1 MDRKF
6 VSPIAKK
13 LAQDKGVD
21 LNSVQGTGPNSRII
35 LADIEDALKAAPV
48 QVAKDVTVATTSSA
62 PKAQKV
68 DLPNAMF

>member
-48 QVAKDVTVATTSSA
+48 
-62 PKAQKV
+62 
-68 DLPNAMF
+68 